1 MDQLINNINR
11 LEQTPGNRKAE
22 VLDCCFW
29 PEAEDRALRGRNLS
43 AVFRTLY
50 RQVGK
55 PPKGLAF
62 LCTHLA
68 GRELKR
74 KIHLPN
80 PQPRSLTQDALNQK
94 KTFPSHLHKILT
106 KPSNRLS
113 IFSGQPQH
121 PPPPQ
126 ITRSHVQSHLKILK
140 GPYDHRFR
148 HPSNQIQPDWD
159 QKSYDP
165 TVELSRT

>member
-113 IFSGQPQH
+113 IFSGQPHTSFQLKSRAV
-121 PPPPQ
+121 
-126 ITRSHVQSHLKILK
+126 TSSH
-140 GPYDHRFR
+140 
-148 HPSNQIQPDWD
+148 
-159 QKSYDP
+159 
-165 TVELSRT
+165 T

>member
-1 MDQLINNINR
+1 MDQLINTINR
-11 LEQTPGNRKAE
+11 LEQSPGSSNAE

-80 PQPRSLTQDALNQK
+80 YEQRRSTQGALNHK
-94 KTFPSHLHKILT
+94 KAFPSHLHKILT
-106 KPSNRLS
+106 KQSYRLS
-113 IFSGQPQH
+113 IFSGQAQPSF
-121 PPPPQ
+121 
-126 ITRSHVQSHLKILK
+126 TLKSRAVTSSH
-140 GPYDHRFR
+140 
-148 HPSNQIQPDWD
+148 
-159 QKSYDP
+159 
-165 TVELSRT
+165 T

>member
-1 MDQLINNINR
+1 MR
-11 LEQTPGNRKAE
+11 LRRKRAMRCTLRRSSFNTTPGAC
-22 VLDCCFW
+22 LCQTGISHFASTPTASCCSLW

-121 PPPPQ
+121 LLPAQ
-126 ITRSHVQSHLKILK
+126 VTRSHVQSHLTFLR
-140 GPYDHRFR
+140 GP
-148 HPSNQIQPDWD
+148 PA
-159 QKSYDP
+159 
-165 TVELSRT
+165 TLS